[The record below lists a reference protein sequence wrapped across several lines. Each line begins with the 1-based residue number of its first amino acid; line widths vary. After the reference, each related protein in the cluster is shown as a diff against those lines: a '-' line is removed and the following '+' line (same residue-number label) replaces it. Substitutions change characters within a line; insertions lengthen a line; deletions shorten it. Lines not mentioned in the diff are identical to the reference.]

1 MDLLFVPHLH
11 LRTPVVCVKMVPFAP
26 GCSIDIAMGFDISR
40 RSGAIGETLVSGHAR
55 LRDLLPDIVR
65 DISTVKGLCC
75 FGDEVFKP
83 NISYRVVS
91 RNGDTMYDFNF
102 EAHSQEVV
110 TKVMTTTV
118 REPTYFNT
126 AMLKSFEEK
135 FRAQSGAGV
144 KVSILH
150 LHDLNTNQLLCK
162 LHLYVKQECHLN
174 VNNSA
179 FLQST
184 FSGDPLRTTRI
195 CNRQRFRRRAT

>member
-11 LRTPVVCVKMVPFAP
+11 LRTPVTCVEMVPFAP

-40 RSGAIGETLVSGHAR
+40 RSGAIGETLVSGHDR

-83 NISYRVVS
+83 NISYRVLS
-91 RNGDTMYDFNF
+91 RNGDTIDDFKF
-102 EAHSQEVV
+102 KAHSPEVL

-135 FRAQSGAGV
+135 FRTQSRAGV

-150 LHDLNTNQLLCK
+150 LHDRNTNQLLCK
-162 LHLYVKQECHLN
+162 LHFCMLN
-174 VNNSA
+174 KNV
-179 FLQST
+179 T
-184 FSGDPLRTTRI
+184 
-195 CNRQRFRRRAT
+195 